1 MYILRSIDPRLGFMK
16 DFRLQVD
23 ELVLIGKLP
32 LEIIL
37 NYPGQLLRHAPS
49 QEVKYLSDY
58 IRCTKR
64 LITPEECK
72 IPSDPI
78 SRLHCMIFPGE
89 DAKILDLFSTNRTAI
104 ASLGGGMILD
114 PGRKTDLRPDDIIL
128 LAKGTA
134 IFQYLGAENGIED
147 KQGKRTSVD
156 RSFEKEMSQEN
167 WMRTEDEAK
176 NIIRDIYVTYC
187 GKENL
192 KEIDISLDPVLSKYI
207 VTNKK
212 KSTQVKIPARLFP
225 KDPDNLQIASIRS
238 LLHRL
243 G

>member
-1 MYILRSIDPRLGFMK
+1 MYILRSIDPRGGFMR
-16 DFRLQVD
+16 DFKLEVD

-37 NYPGQLLRHAPS
+37 NYPDQFLRHAPG
-49 QEVKYLSDY
+49 QEVKYLSEY
-58 IRCTKR
+58 IRSTKR

-72 IPSDPI
+72 IHSDPI
-78 SRLHCMIFPGE
+78 SRVHCMIFPG
-89 DAKILDLFSTNRTAI
+89 DNAKILDLFSTNQTAI
-104 ASLGGGMILD
+104 ASLGGGFALD
-114 PGRKTDLRPDDIIL
+114 PGRKTNLMSGDIIL
-128 LAKGTA
+128 LAKGTG
-134 IFQYLGAENGIED
+134 IFQYLGPENGTKD
-147 KQGKRTSVD
+147 KQRKGMAGD
-156 RSFEKEMSQEN
+156 QANEKEMNQEN

-176 NIIRDIYVTYC
+176 NIIRDIYLTFC

-192 KEIDISLDPVLSKYI
+192 QEIDIRSDSVLPNYI

-212 KSTQVKIPARLFP
+212 KGTHVKIPARLFP
-225 KDPDNLQIASIRS
+225 KDPNKLKIASVRS

>member
-1 MYILRSIDPRLGFMK
+1 ME
-16 DFRLQVD
+16 VD

-37 NYPGQLLRHAPS
+37 NYPGQFLRNAPGP
-49 QEVKYLSDY
+49 EVEYLSDY
-58 IRCTKR
+58 IRGTKR

-72 IPSDPI
+72 VHGDPI
-78 SRLHCMIFPGE
+78 SRVHCMIFPGD

-104 ASLGGGMILD
+104 AHLEGGVTLD
-114 PGRKTDLRPDDIIL
+114 PGRKMDLRSGDIIL
-128 LAKGTA
+128 LARGTA
-134 IFQYLGAENGIED
+134 IFQYLGPENGIKD
-147 KQGKRTSVD
+147 KQSKRMAIDGPV
-156 RSFEKEMSQEN
+156 EEEMNQEN

-176 NIIRDIYVTYC
+176 NIIRDIYITFC

-192 KEIDISLDPVLSKYI
+192 QEIDISLDPQLSKYI

-212 KSTQVKIPARLFP
+212 KSTHVKIPARLFP
-225 KDPDNLQIASIRS
+225 KDPNKLKIASIRS

>member
-1 MYILRSIDPRLGFMK
+1 MYILRSIDPRFGFMR
-16 DFRLQVD
+16 DFKLEVD

-37 NYPGQLLRHAPS
+37 NYPDQFLRHAPG
-49 QEVKYLSDY
+49 QEVEYLSDY
-58 IRCTKR
+58 IRSTKR

-72 IPSDPI
+72 IHSDSI
-78 SRLHCMIFPGE
+78 SRVHCMIFPGD

-114 PGRKTDLRPDDIIL
+114 PGRKTDLRPGDIIL

-134 IFQYLGAENGIED
+134 IFQYLGPDNGIED
-147 KQGKRTSVD
+147 KERKRMAIDRPVD
-156 RSFEKEMSQEN
+156 RDMNQEN

-176 NIIRDIYVTYC
+176 NIIRDIYVTFC

-192 KEIDISLDPVLSKYI
+192 QEIDISLDPVLPKYI
-207 VTNKK
+207 VTHKK
-212 KSTQVKIPARLFP
+212 KGTHVKIPARLFP
-225 KDPDNLQIASIRS
+225 KDPNNLQIASIRS